1 MKSMTGYGR
10 GEFSQN
16 GLKITT
22 EVSSVNRKQAE
33 INVYLP
39 RELESLEIQVRDE
52 VNQRVA
58 RGRLTVKIAVHA
70 GESFYGGKVQ
80 LNVPLA
86 LAYAKE
92 IGKLGKALGLADGVS
107 MDLLLRAP

>member
-1 MKSMTGYGR
+1 MPECELLGPAFLAVDNWRRRPHSPADKMKSMTGYGR
-10 GEFSQN
+10 GECSHG
-16 GLKITT
+16 GLKVTT

-39 RELESLEIQVRDE
+39 RELDSLELQIRDE
-52 VNQRVA
+52 VNKRIA
-58 RGRLTVKIAVHA
+58 RGRLTVKVAIQA

-86 LAYAKE
+86 K
-92 IGKLGKALGLADGVS
+92 
-107 MDLLLRAP
+107 